1 MHRGPD
7 CQKLEKEA
15 DFMFGLYQNTELLM
29 MVSDSLFV
37 DL

>member
-1 MHRGPD
+1 MHGGPD
-7 CQKLEKEA
+7 CQKLETKT
-15 DFMFGLYQNTELLM
+15 DFMFGLYHNTEVLM